1 MMARSLMQ
9 ALALA
14 VMEMRSRRHEC
25 LTVEHLLLAMT
36 REQLVTVLWRME
48 GEPQASQDLSSFPDA
63 GSVSEFAQG
72 AMPWAVKNGVISGQG
87 NGNLDPTGRLDRS
100 QAAVIFYRMYA

>member
-1 MMARSLMQ
+1 MAWCVANGYMTGYS
-9 ALALA
+9 
-14 VMEMRSRRHEC
+14 ETKFGPSD
-25 LTVEHLLLAMT
+25 TMT

-48 GEPQASQDLSSFPDA
+48 GEPQVSQDLSSFPDA
-63 GSVSEFAQG
+63 GNVSEFAQG
-72 AMPWAVKNGVISGQG
+72 AMPWAVKNGIISGQG